1 MKPKQSLLLLLSVL
15 LIGLVS
21 SSISKSSSAL
31 AISPTEES
39 TYLIQWIGD
48 NSGADSQA
56 LRDELIRKQ
65 SENEIGEWVYASIQ
79 EYHNPIQPL
88 YYNNDQPLPESVRHE
103 FWYHINSDGL
113 TDKSSEVLM
122 TKDGKVLNEVLS
134 MDGKTILTQS
144 GQTLEFVPYKLSL
157 NFGTDISA
165 DRQYDIPGTRMIE
178 LVELTGEQVYLITTI
193 SDFEDPVLFGKDEGV
208 QHKALNYFA
217 ADNGLLLKS
226 ADIVTRMDGTDFVL
240 SENTY
245 DIRLDAVPDET
256 LLIKFEM
263 DPLR

>member
-21 SSISKSSSAL
+21 SSISKGSSAL
-31 AISPTEES
+31 AITPTEES

-65 SENEIGEWVYASIQ
+65 SENEAGEWVYVSIQ

-88 YYNNDQPLPESVRHE
+88 YYNNDQPVPENVRHE

-113 TDKSSEVLM
+113 TDKSSEMLL
-122 TKDGKVLNEVLS
+122 TKDEKVLNEVLS
-134 MDGKTILTQS
+134 MNGKTILTQS

-157 NFGTDISA
+157 NFGIDISA
-165 DRQYDIPGTRMIE
+165 DRQYDIPGTCMIE
-178 LVELTGEQVYLITTI
+178 VVELNGEQVYLITTI
-193 SDFEDPVLFGKDEGV
+193 SEFEDPVLFGSKDEGV

-226 ADIVTRMDGTDFVL
+226 VDIVTRMDGTEFVL

-256 LLIKFEM
+256 LLIKFEI
-263 DPLR
+263 